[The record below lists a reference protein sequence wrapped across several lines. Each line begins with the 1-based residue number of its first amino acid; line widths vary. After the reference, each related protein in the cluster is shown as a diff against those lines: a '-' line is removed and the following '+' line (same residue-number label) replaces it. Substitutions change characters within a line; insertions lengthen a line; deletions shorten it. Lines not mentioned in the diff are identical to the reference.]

1 MCGIFGYVTT
11 KEVELGPILIDAA
24 KRLTY
29 RGYDSVGAA
38 TMNHGK
44 IDLRK
49 DVGKVEDVSVRY
61 NFTEMRGQRG
71 ITQLR
76 WATFGEPSQVNAQPH
91 IDSDGDMVG
100 AHNGNVV
107 NNVELREQFIAEGMT
122 VRSQNDGE
130 TCVHAV
136 ERYINRG
143 YEFIDAIRLAYGDLE
158 GDYAFVIGR
167 ANDDKL
173 YAFKKGSGMVV
184 GLGEGFTC
192 VSSDLPS
199 ILPLTREVIRPQDGE
214 IVTLWADKVEVRS
227 VKDGKLID
235 RKQETVTESM
245 DAVQKGGYPHF
256 MLKEIHE
263 QSQVARELSH
273 VLNGNR
279 EVDALVEK
287 MKNARHLYFIGCGT
301 SYHAASV
308 GAVYFAQ
315 LAGRAVIPVLAPQFI
330 PQYAPTVN
338 HDDVGIFVS
347 QSGETKDVL
356 NALEAAE
363 ARGMAC
369 FGLAN
374 VVGSTLTKTASFTLP
389 LCCGYEISVPATKTF
404 TNQVVTFLYLA
415 YKMAGLDTP
424 PSVEWAQPVSRPGGY
439 PSTSSGRRS
448 TSGARN
454 VFEVIP
460 ELMDQT
466 LEMVA
471 PQVEAIAKDINEW
484 NDLYC
489 LGYGA
494 TLAIAMEGALK
505 LKEITYAHCE
515 GMLSTEFKHGPL
527 SAVSKGFPIIFV
539 AGPNDVPLII
549 SGINEVK
556 VRGART
562 IVIAEDD
569 PRLRANGD
577 DLVVIPKSDAQISA
591 LLGVLPLQLLSYH
604 MSVMRGFDPDFPRN
618 LSKTLTVD

>member
-1 MCGIFGYVTT
+1 MCGIFGYVTN
-11 KEVELGPILIDAA
+11 KEEALGPILIEAA
-24 KRLTY
+24 ERLTY

-38 TMNHGK
+38 TLNSGK

-49 DVGKVEDVSVRY
+49 DVGKVDSVAAKY
-61 NFTEMRGQRG
+61 NIAEMRGSRG

-76 WATFGEPSQVNAQPH
+76 WATFGEPSQVNSQPH
-91 IDSDGDMVG
+91 LDSDGDMVG

-107 NNVELREQFIAEGMT
+107 NNFELREQFMAEGMT

-136 ERYINRG
+136 ERYIHRG
-143 YEFIDAIRLAYGDLE
+143 YQFIDAIRLAYGDLQ

-167 ANDDKL
+167 ADDDKL

-199 ILPLTREVIRPQDGE
+199 ILSLTREVIRPQDGE
-214 IVTLWADKVEVRS
+214 IVTLWADRVEVRS
-227 VKDGKLID
+227 VKDGKLIE
-235 RKQETVTESM
+235 RKAETATESM

-263 QSQVARELSH
+263 QPQVARELLHLLDGSA
-273 VLNGNR
+273 
-279 EVDALVEK
+279 EVQKLIETMQKAQ
-287 MKNARHLYFIGCGT
+287 HLYFIACGT
-301 SYHAASV
+301 SYHAALIGS
-308 GAVYFAQ
+308 VYFAQ
-315 LAGRAVIPVLAPQFI
+315 IAGKPAIPVLAPQFI
-330 PQYAPTVN
+330 AQFAPAVG
-338 HDDVGIFVS
+338 HEDVGIFVS

-363 ARGMAC
+363 RRGMTC

-374 VVGSTLTKTASFTLP
+374 VVGSTLTRATSFSLP

-404 TNQVVTFLYLA
+404 TNQVITFLYLA
-415 YKMAGLDTP
+415 YRMAGRDTR
-424 PSVEWAQPVSRPGGY
+424 ELER
-439 PSTSSGRRS
+439 
-448 TSGARN
+448 
-454 VFEVIP
+454 IP
-460 ELMDQT
+460 ELMEAT
-466 LEMVA
+466 MNA
-471 PQVEAIAKDINEW
+471 TGSQVEAIAKDINEW
-484 NDLYC
+484 DDLYC

-494 TLAIAMEGALK
+494 TYPMALEGALK

-527 SAVSKGFPIIFV
+527 SAVSKDFPIVFV
-539 AGPNDVPLII
+539 AGPEDVPLII

-569 PRLRANGD
+569 PRLRANAD
-577 DLVVIPKSDAQISA
+577 DVIALPKSDTSISP
-591 LLGVLPLQLLSYH
+591 LLSVIPMQMLSYH
-604 MSVMRGFDPDFPRN
+604 MSLMRSFDPDFPRN

>member
-1 MCGIFGYVTT
+1 MCGIFGIVT
-11 KEVELGPILIDAA
+11 KDEQQLGPILIEAA

-38 TMNHGK
+38 TISGSK

-49 DVGKVEDVSVRY
+49 DVGKVKEVAARY
-61 NFTEMRGQRG
+61 KFDEMRGQRG
-71 ITQLR
+71 IAQLR

-91 IDSDGDMVG
+91 LDSDGNLVG

-107 NNVELREQFIAEGMT
+107 NNAELREQFIAEGLT

-136 ERYINRG
+136 ERYLNRG

-167 ANDDKL
+167 VNDDKL

-184 GLGEGFTC
+184 GIGDGFTC

-199 ILPLTREVIRPQDGE
+199 ILPLTRTVIRPQDGE
-214 IVTLWADKVEVRS
+214 IVTLWADRVEVRS
-227 VKDGKLID
+227 VKDSKLID
-235 RKQETVTESM
+235 RQPETVTESM

-263 QSQVARELSH
+263 QAQAARELLH

-279 EVDALVEK
+279 EVEALVAK
-287 MKNARHLYFIGCGT
+287 MKKARHLYFIGCGT
-301 SYHAASV
+301 SYHAASA
-308 GAVYFAQ
+308 GAVFFAQ

-330 PQYAPTVN
+330 AQYAPAIN

-374 VVGSTLTKTASFTLP
+374 VVGSTLTKATSFCLP

-404 TNQVVTFLYLA
+404 TNQVITFLYLA
-415 YKMAGLDTP
+415 YKMAGKDVRPLDEI
-424 PSVEWAQPVSRPGGY
+424 PSLIEK
-439 PSTSSGRRS
+439 
-448 TSGARN
+448 
-454 VFEVIP
+454 
-460 ELMDQT
+460 T
-466 LEMVA
+466 LEMTTA
-471 PQVEAIAKDINEW
+471 QVETLAAEINAW

-489 LGYGA
+489 LGYG
-494 TLAIAMEGALK
+494 TTYPIALEGALK
-505 LKEITYAHCE
+505 LKEVTYAHCE

-539 AGPNDVPLII
+539 SDGSAVPLII

-562 IVIAEDD
+562 IVVAEED
-569 PRLRANGD
+569 PRLRANAD
-577 DLVVIPKSDAQISA
+577 DLIVIPPSDPQIAA
-591 LLGVLPLQLLSYH
+591 LLGVLPLQLLAYH
-604 MSVMRGFDPDFPRN
+604 MSVMRGYDPDFPRN

>member
-1 MCGIFGYVTT
+1 
-11 KEVELGPILIDAA
+11 
-24 KRLTY
+24 
-29 RGYDSVGAA
+29 
-38 TMNHGK
+38 
-44 IDLRK
+44 
-49 DVGKVEDVSVRY
+49 VGKVDSVAAKY
-61 NFTEMRGQRG
+61 NIAEMRGQRG

-76 WATFGEPSQVNAQPH
+76 WATFGEPSQVNSQPH
-91 IDSDGDMVG
+91 LDSSGNMVG

-107 NNVELREQFIAEGMT
+107 NNVELREQFMAEGMT

-136 ERYINRG
+136 ERYISRG
-143 YEFIDAIRLAYGDLE
+143 YQFIDAIRLAYGDLQ
-158 GDYAFVIGR
+158 GDYTFVIGR
-167 ANDDKL
+167 ADDDKL

-199 ILPLTREVIRPQDGE
+199 ILPLTRSVIRPHDGE
-214 IVTLWADKVEVRS
+214 IVTLWADHVEVRS
-227 VKDGKLID
+227 VRDGKLID
-235 RKQETVTESM
+235 RQPELVTETM

-263 QSQVARELSH
+263 QAQVARELLHLLDGSPD
-273 VLNGNR
+273 VQPLI
-279 EVDALVEK
+279 EK
-287 MKNARHLYFIGCGT
+287 MRNARHLYFIGCGT
-301 SYHAASV
+301 SYHAAMA

-315 LAGRAVIPVLAPQFI
+315 LAGRAVIPILATQFI
-330 PQYAPTVN
+330 AQYGPAVGYE
-338 HDDVGIFVS
+338 DVGIFVS

-356 NALEAAE
+356 NALDAAE
-363 ARGMAC
+363 THGMTC

-374 VVGSTLTKTASFTLP
+374 VVGSTLTKATSFCLP

-415 YKMAGLDTP
+415 YRLAGKN
-424 PSVEWAQPVSRPGGY
+424 
-439 PSTSSGRRS
+439 TSDL
-448 TSGARN
+448 AR
-454 VFEVIP
+454 IP
-460 ELMDQT
+460 DLMEKTID
-466 LEMVA
+466 MVA
-471 PQVEAIAKDINEW
+471 DQIQQIAKEINEW

-494 TLAIAMEGALK
+494 TYPIALEGALK

-527 SAVSKGFPIIFV
+527 SAVSKGFPIVFV

-549 SGINEVK
+549 SGVNEVK

-569 PRLRANGD
+569 PRLRANSD
-577 DLVVIPKSDAQISA
+577 DVVVIPNSDPQTNA
-591 LLGVLPLQLLSYH
+591 LLAVLPLQLLSYH

>member
-1 MCGIFGYVTT
+1 MKQELWMCGIFGYVTN
-11 KEVELGPILIDAA
+11 KEEALGTILIEAA
-24 KRLTY
+24 ERLTY

-38 TMNHGK
+38 TLKNGK

-49 DVGKVEDVSVRY
+49 DVGKVDTVAAKY
-61 NFTEMRGQRG
+61 NIAEMRGSRG

-76 WATFGEPSQVNAQPH
+76 WATFGEPSQVNSQPH
-91 IDSDGDMVG
+91 LDSDGDMVG
-100 AHNGNVV
+100 AHNGNVI
-107 NNVELREQFIAEGMT
+107 NNVELRGQFIAEGMT

-136 ERYINRG
+136 ERYIHRG
-143 YEFIDAIRLAYGDLE
+143 YEFIDAIRLAYGDLQ
-158 GDYAFVIGR
+158 GDYAFVIGC
-167 ANDDKL
+167 ADDDKL

-199 ILPLTREVIRPQDGE
+199 ILPLTRNVIRPQDGE
-214 IVTLWADKVEVRS
+214 IVTLWADQVELRS
-227 VKDGKLID
+227 VKDGKLIE
-235 RKQETVTESM
+235 RKAEIVTESM

-263 QSQVARELSH
+263 QAQVARELLHLLDGSP
-273 VLNGNR
+273 
-279 EVDALVEK
+279 EVQPLIEK
-287 MKNARHLYFIGCGT
+287 MRKARHLFLIGCGT

-308 GAVYFAQ
+308 GSVYLAQ
-315 LAGRAVIPVLAPQFI
+315 LAGRAAIPVLATQFI
-330 PQYAPTVN
+330 AQYAPAVN

-363 ARGMAC
+363 KRGMAC

-374 VVGSTLTKTASFTLP
+374 VVGSTLTKATSFCLP

-415 YKMAGLDTP
+415 YRLAGKDTH
-424 PSVEWAQPVSRPGGY
+424 
-439 PSTSSGRRS
+439 STGSGRRS
-448 TSGARN
+448 ELAR
-454 VFEVIP
+454 VP
-460 ELMDQT
+460 ELMEQT
-466 LEMVA
+466 IDMVA
-471 PQVEAIAKDINEW
+471 PQIESIARYINEW

-494 TLAIAMEGALK
+494 TYPIALEGALK

-527 SAVSKGFPIIFV
+527 SAVSKGFPILFV

-562 IVIAEDD
+562 ITIAEEDS
-569 PRLRANGD
+569 RLRANGD
-577 DLVVIPKSDAQISA
+577 DLVVIPRSDPQTSA
-591 LLGVLPLQLLSYH
+591 LLAVLPLQLLSYH